1 MRAAV
6 YNGRFS
12 FPTIAHKG
20 VIRFGVDNF
29 DELIIIVGSAT
40 TATNEK
46 NPLTYD
52 ERSSILGDMIQNMGF
67 KYHQETNTF
76 YTPDGTKTVAIRPN
90 SDYEDDADWVSAMYS
105 IVSRELVEHSDTVT
119 IINPEKDAG
128 NYWLKYFTDWEYQ
141 SAPMVDG
148 VSASRI
154 RSRFFHG
161 NANYVENA
169 TYETVMF
176 LEKWK
181 HSEECRRIRAEFLFH
196 EQIRKAEA
204 ARIEHNRTAKEKGHS
219 TKYQTTY
226 VTGDCAIMQRR
237 GGKMK
242 ILLIT
247 RKNIPGVGQKAIPG
261 GHFEPA
267 EDNSEYDT
275 AVREARE
282 EIGVQLTDKE
292 FAEFAV
298 ATQIRFGAVDRSLRG
313 RILTMLQVFLIPEG
327 MELELTPQEEEVID
341 GGWFEQHEV
350 KQSECFEDH
359 YYMVNRAFAEAAKAE
374 YQTMIAGLTIQAR
387 LGDQT
392 ATEELLKG

>member
-1 MRAAV
+1 MRVAI

-29 DELIIIVGSAT
+29 DELIIVVGSAT
-40 TATNEK
+40 TATNET

-52 ERSSILGDMIQNMGF
+52 ERSSILGDMVQNMGF
-67 KYHQETNTF
+67 QYHQETNTF
-76 YTPDGTKTVAIRPN
+76 YTPDGKKTVAIRPN
-90 SDYEDDADWVSAMYS
+90 SDYEDDADWVSAMYR

-148 VSASRI
+148 VSASHI

-161 NANYVENA
+161 NTNYVENA

-181 HSEECRRIRAEFLFH
+181 HSSECRRIRAEFLFH

-219 TKYQTTY
+219 TKYQTT
-226 VTGDCAIMQRR
+226 
-237 GGKMK
+237 
-242 ILLIT
+242 
-247 RKNIPGVGQKAIPG
+247 
-261 GHFEPA
+261 
-267 EDNSEYDT
+267 
-275 AVREARE
+275 
-282 EIGVQLTDKE
+282 
-292 FAEFAV
+292 
-298 ATQIRFGAVDRSLRG
+298 
-313 RILTMLQVFLIPEG
+313 
-327 MELELTPQEEEVID
+327 
-341 GGWFEQHEV
+341 
-350 KQSECFEDH
+350 
-359 YYMVNRAFAEAAKAE
+359 
-374 YQTMIAGLTIQAR
+374 
-387 LGDQT
+387 
-392 ATEELLKG
+392 